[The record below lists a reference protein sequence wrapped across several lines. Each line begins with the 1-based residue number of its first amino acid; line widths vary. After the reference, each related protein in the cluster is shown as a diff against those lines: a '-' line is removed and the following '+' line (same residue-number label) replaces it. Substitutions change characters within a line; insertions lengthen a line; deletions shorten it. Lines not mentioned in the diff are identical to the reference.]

1 MKGGINMTHPSIWL
15 RKVAKQSPEVQYAFN
30 AIVLP
35 MCAQLGNSGCTDKF
49 TMADFKQISPYMS
62 NLQPKHMRSLGI
74 LFSDLANKYP
84 DIFKCHGKNSKNH
97 KVYSIIPCYRLAP

>member
-15 RKVAKQSPEVQYAFN
+15 RKIAKQSPEVQNAFK

-35 MCAQLGNSGCTDKF
+35 KCKQWSKSGCTDKF

-74 LFSDLANKYP
+74 LFSDLANMYP

-97 KVYSIIPCYRLAP
+97 KVYSIIPCNRLAP